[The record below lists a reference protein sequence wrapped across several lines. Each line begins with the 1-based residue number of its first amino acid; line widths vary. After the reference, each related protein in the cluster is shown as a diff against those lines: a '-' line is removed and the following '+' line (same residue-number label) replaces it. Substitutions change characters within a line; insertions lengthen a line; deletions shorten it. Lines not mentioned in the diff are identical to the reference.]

1 MKLEKFGAGDREPGV
16 KPSEKESARLMLCL
30 MLALSAFFAVA
41 WSGSLGAAP
50 SVRAPVRRVAG
61 PPC

>member
-1 MKLEKFGAGDREPGV
+1 
-16 KPSEKESARLMLCL
+16 MLCL
-30 MLALSAFFAVA
+30 MLALSALFAVA
-41 WSGSLGAAP
+41 WSGLLGAAP